1 MKKFIYTVTFILFSN
16 QVLADD
22 QVKSLRA
29 YIQEDYN
36 QSQRC
41 AGALSIMTSL
51 GLADEASP
59 IYKYFDDLL
68 NFHSIILKYY
78 VSKVI
83 DGSTMK
89 DVSQA
94 VSKGIVRVDE
104 ENMADPNSFQVT
116 IKHCL
121 SWLSEAQLHFSKQEA
136 SIPAYKVMEAM
147 PRPSNSYEYPFSDW
161 SPMIPVTVSA
171 YELWNETDLRE
182 LHQCKSTGLKTID
195 CFSQNKNFG
204 D

>member
-1 MKKFIYTVTFILFSN
+1 MKALLFTSAIIFIAIKAS
-16 QVLADD
+16 ADD
-22 QVKSLRA
+22 RAKSVKT
-29 YIQEDYN
+29 YIQKDYN

-51 GLADEASP
+51 GLADDASP

-68 NFHSIILKYY
+68 NFHFIILKYY
-78 VSKVI
+78 VSEII

-94 VSKGIVRVDE
+94 VSKGIVQVDDE
-104 ENMADPNSFQVT
+104 YMADPNSFQVT
-116 IKHCL
+116 VKHCL
-121 SWLSEAQLHFSKQEA
+121 SWLSEAQIHFSKQEA
-136 SIPAYKVMEAM
+136 STPAYKVMEAM

-195 CFSQNKNFG
+195 CFSKVKNN
-204 D
+204 

>member
-1 MKKFIYTVTFILFSN
+1 MKALLFTS
-16 QVLADD
+16 VIIIIGIKASAED
-22 QVKSLRA
+22 QPKNVKT

-78 VSKVI
+78 VSEII
-83 DGSTMK
+83 DGSSMK
-89 DVSQA
+89 DVSEA

-104 ENMADPNSFQVT
+104 EHMADPNSFQVT
-116 IKHCL
+116 VKHCL
-121 SWLSEAQLHFSKQEA
+121 SWLSETQIHFSKQEA
-136 SIPAYKVMEAM
+136 STPAYKVMEAM
-147 PRPSNSYEYPFSDW
+147 PRPSNSYKYPFSDW

-182 LHQCKSTGLKTID
+182 IHQCKSTGLKTID
-195 CFSQNKNFG
+195 CFSKVKNN
-204 D
+204 

>member
-1 MKKFIYTVTFILFSN
+1 MKALLLTSAIIFIAIKAS
-16 QVLADD
+16 ADD
-22 QVKSLRA
+22 QAKSVKT

-51 GLADEASP
+51 GLEDETSP

-68 NFHSIILKYY
+68 NFHSFILKYY
-78 VSKVI
+78 VSEII

-89 DVSQA
+89 DLSQA

-104 ENMADPNSFQVT
+104 EYMAEPNSFQFTV
-116 IKHCL
+116 KHCL
-121 SWLSEAQLHFSKQEA
+121 SWLSEAQIHFSKQEA
-136 SIPAYKVMEAM
+136 STPAYKVMEAM
-147 PRPSNSYEYPFSDW
+147 PRPSKSYEYPFSDW
-161 SPMIPVTVSA
+161 SPMIPVTLSA

-182 LHQCKSTGLKTID
+182 LHQCKSSGLKTID
-195 CFSQNKNFG
+195 CFSQNKNN
-204 D
+204 

>member
-1 MKKFIYTVTFILFSN
+1 MKALLFTSAIIFIAIKAS
-16 QVLADD
+16 ADD
-22 QVKSLRA
+22 RAKSVKT
-29 YIQEDYN
+29 YIQKDYN

-78 VSKVI
+78 VSEII
-83 DGSTMK
+83 DGSSMK
-89 DVSQA
+89 DVSEA
-94 VSKGIVRVDE
+94 VSKGIVQVDE
-104 ENMADPNSFQVT
+104 EYMADPNSFQVT
-116 IKHCL
+116 VKHCL
-121 SWLSEAQLHFSKQEA
+121 SWLSEAQIHFSKQEA
-136 SIPAYKVMEAM
+136 SSPAYKVMEAM

-161 SPMIPVTVSA
+161 SPMIPVTESA

-182 LHQCKSTGLKTID
+182 LHQCKSSGLKTID
-195 CFSQNKNFG
+195 CFSQNENN
-204 D
+204 

>member
-1 MKKFIYTVTFILFSN
+1 MKALLFTSAIIFIAIKAS
-16 QVLADD
+16 ADD
-22 QVKSLRA
+22 RAKSVKT
-29 YIQEDYN
+29 YIQKDYN

-78 VSKVI
+78 VSEII
-83 DGSTMK
+83 DGSSMK
-89 DVSQA
+89 DVSEA
-94 VSKGIVRVDE
+94 VSKGIVQVDE
-104 ENMADPNSFQVT
+104 EYMADPNSFQVT
-116 IKHCL
+116 VKHCL
-121 SWLSEAQLHFSKQEA
+121 SWLSEAQIHFSKQEA
-136 SIPAYKVMEAM
+136 SSPAYKVMEAM

-161 SPMIPVTVSA
+161 SPMIPVTESA

-182 LHQCKSTGLKTID
+182 IHQCKSTGLKTID
-195 CFSQNKNFG
+195 CFSKVKNN
-204 D
+204 

>member
-1 MKKFIYTVTFILFSN
+1 MKALLLTSAIIFIAIKAP
-16 QVLADD
+16 ADD
-22 QVKSLRA
+22 QVKNVKT
-29 YIQEDYN
+29 YIQKDYN

-78 VSKVI
+78 VSEII
-83 DGSTMK
+83 DGSSMK
-89 DVSQA
+89 DVSEA
-94 VSKGIVRVDE
+94 VSKGIVQVDE
-104 ENMADPNSFQVT
+104 EYMADPNSFQVT
-116 IKHCL
+116 VKHCL
-121 SWLSEAQLHFSKQEA
+121 SWLSEAQIHFSKQEA
-136 SIPAYKVMEAM
+136 SSPAYKVMEAM

-161 SPMIPVTVSA
+161 SPMIPVTESA

-182 LHQCKSTGLKTID
+182 LHQCKSSGLKTID
-195 CFSQNKNFG
+195 CFSQNKNN
-204 D
+204 

>member
-1 MKKFIYTVTFILFSN
+1 MKALLLTSAIIFIAIKAP
-16 QVLADD
+16 ADD
-22 QVKSLRA
+22 QVKNVKT
-29 YIQEDYN
+29 YIQKDYN

-78 VSKVI
+78 VSEII
-83 DGSTMK
+83 DGSSMK
-89 DVSQA
+89 DVSEA
-94 VSKGIVRVDE
+94 VSKGIVQVDE
-104 ENMADPNSFQVT
+104 EYMADPNSFQVT
-116 IKHCL
+116 VKHCL
-121 SWLSEAQLHFSKQEA
+121 SWLSEAQIHFSKQEA
-136 SIPAYKVMEAM
+136 SSPAYKVMEAM

-161 SPMIPVTVSA
+161 SPMIPVTLSA

-195 CFSQNKNFG
+195 CFSKVKN

>member
-1 MKKFIYTVTFILFSN
+1 MKALLFTS
-16 QVLADD
+16 VIIIIGIKASAED
-22 QVKSLRA
+22 QPKNVKT

-78 VSKVI
+78 VSEII
-83 DGSTMK
+83 DGSSMK
-89 DVSQA
+89 DVSEA
-94 VSKGIVRVDE
+94 VSKGIMRVDE
-104 ENMADPNSFQVT
+104 EHMADPNSFQVT
-116 IKHCL
+116 VKHCL
-121 SWLSEAQLHFSKQEA
+121 SWLSETQIHFSKQEA
-136 SIPAYKVMEAM
+136 STPAYKVMESM
-147 PRPSNSYEYPFSDW
+147 PRPSNSYKYPFSDW

-182 LHQCKSTGLKTID
+182 IHQCKSTGLKTID
-195 CFSQNKNFG
+195 CFSKVKNN
-204 D
+204 

>member
-1 MKKFIYTVTFILFSN
+1 MKALLFTSAIIFIAIKAS
-16 QVLADD
+16 ADD
-22 QVKSLRA
+22 RAKSVKT
-29 YIQEDYN
+29 YIQKDYN

-68 NFHSIILKYY
+68 NFHFIILKYY
-78 VSKVI
+78 VSEII

-94 VSKGIVRVDE
+94 VSKGIVQVDDE
-104 ENMADPNSFQVT
+104 YMADPNSFQLTV
-116 IKHCL
+116 KHCL
-121 SWLSEAQLHFSKQEA
+121 SWLSEAQIHFSKQEA
-136 SIPAYKVMEAM
+136 STPAYKVMEAM

-195 CFSQNKNFG
+195 CFSKVKNN
-204 D
+204 

>member
-22 QVKSLRA
+22 QVKSVRA

-36 QSQRC
+36 QSQKC

-51 GLADEASP
+51 GLAEDASP
-59 IYKYFDDLL
+59 IYKYFNDLL

-116 IKHCL
+116 VKHCL

-161 SPMIPVTVSA
+161 SPIIHMQIRLLVSWVT
-171 YELWNETDLRE
+171 N
-182 LHQCKSTGLKTID
+182 LKMDIHN
-195 CFSQNKNFG
+195 CSKVLA
-204 D
+204 

>member
-1 MKKFIYTVTFILFSN
+1 MKALLFTS
-16 QVLADD
+16 VIIIIGIKASAED
-22 QVKSLRA
+22 QPKNVKT

-78 VSKVI
+78 VSEII
-83 DGSTMK
+83 DGSSMK
-89 DVSQA
+89 DVSEA

-104 ENMADPNSFQVT
+104 EHMADPNSFQVT
-116 IKHCL
+116 VKHCL
-121 SWLSEAQLHFSKQEA
+121 SWLSETQIHFSKQEA
-136 SIPAYKVMEAM
+136 STPAYKVMESM
-147 PRPSNSYEYPFSDW
+147 PRPSNSYKYPFSDW

-182 LHQCKSTGLKTID
+182 IHQCKSTGLKAID
-195 CFSQNKNFG
+195 CFSKVKNN
-204 D
+204 

>member
-1 MKKFIYTVTFILFSN
+1 MKALLFTSAIIFIAIKAS
-16 QVLADD
+16 ADGRAKS
-22 QVKSLRA
+22 VKT
-29 YIQEDYN
+29 YIQKDYN

-78 VSKVI
+78 VSEII
-83 DGSTMK
+83 DGSSMK
-89 DVSQA
+89 DVSEA
-94 VSKGIVRVDE
+94 VSKGIVQVDE
-104 ENMADPNSFQVT
+104 EYMADPNSFQVT
-116 IKHCL
+116 VKHCL
-121 SWLSEAQLHFSKQEA
+121 SWLSEAQIHFSKQEA
-136 SIPAYKVMEAM
+136 SSPAYKVMEAM

-161 SPMIPVTVSA
+161 SPMIPVTESA

-195 CFSQNKNFG
+195 CFSQNKNN
-204 D
+204 

>member
-1 MKKFIYTVTFILFSN
+1 MKALLFTSAIIFIAIKVS
-16 QVLADD
+16 ADD
-22 QVKSLRA
+22 RAKSVKT
-29 YIQEDYN
+29 YIQKDYN

-78 VSKVI
+78 VSEII
-83 DGSTMK
+83 DGSSMK
-89 DVSQA
+89 DVSEA
-94 VSKGIVRVDE
+94 VSKGIVQVDE
-104 ENMADPNSFQVT
+104 EYMADPNSFQVT
-116 IKHCL
+116 VKHCL
-121 SWLSEAQLHFSKQEA
+121 SWLSEAQIHFSKQEA
-136 SIPAYKVMEAM
+136 SSPAYKVMEAM

-161 SPMIPVTVSA
+161 SPMIPVTESA

-195 CFSQNKNFG
+195 CFSQNKNN
-204 D
+204 

>member
-1 MKKFIYTVTFILFSN
+1 MKALLFTSAIIFIAIKAS
-16 QVLADD
+16 ADD
-22 QVKSLRA
+22 RAKSVKT
-29 YIQEDYN
+29 YIQKDYN

-78 VSKVI
+78 VSEII
-83 DGSTMK
+83 DGSSMK
-89 DVSQA
+89 DVSEA
-94 VSKGIVRVDE
+94 VSKGIVQVDE
-104 ENMADPNSFQVT
+104 EYMADPNSFQVT
-116 IKHCL
+116 VKHCL
-121 SWLSEAQLHFSKQEA
+121 SWLSEAQIHFSKQEA
-136 SIPAYKVMEAM
+136 SSPAYKVMEAM

-161 SPMIPVTVSA
+161 SPMIPVTESA

-182 LHQCKSTGLKTID
+182 LHQCKSSGLKTID
-195 CFSQNKNFG
+195 CFSQNKNN
-204 D
+204 

>member
-1 MKKFIYTVTFILFSN
+1 MKALLFTSAIIFIAIKVS
-16 QVLADD
+16 ADD
-22 QVKSLRA
+22 RAKSVKT
-29 YIQEDYN
+29 YIQKDYN

-78 VSKVI
+78 VSEII
-83 DGSTMK
+83 DGSSLK
-89 DVSQA
+89 DVSEA
-94 VSKGIVRVDE
+94 VSKGIVQVDE
-104 ENMADPNSFQVT
+104 EYMADPNSFQVT
-116 IKHCL
+116 VKHCL
-121 SWLSEAQLHFSKQEA
+121 SWLSEAQIHFSKQEA
-136 SIPAYKVMEAM
+136 SSPAYKVMEAM

-161 SPMIPVTVSA
+161 SPMIPVTESA

-182 LHQCKSTGLKTID
+182 LHQCKSSGLKTID
-195 CFSQNKNFG
+195 CFSQNKNN
-204 D
+204 